1 MDNRLDF
8 ANSTNN
14 HLETLTEDD
23 TLLVITH
30 NKKEGDLFF
39 SLFGDWEN
47 ISMIMS
53 NKEAVNHS
61 SESEKQFN
69 DIKKLILN
77 TALNICEQ
85 DSHKLGV
92 MLEGLQELRDSQK
105 ALTVIADKKGYVDCP
120 FCGEKHKH
128 GKGGGNGN
136 RVPDCT
142 AALINSPL
150 KGGHHKKDGYYVV
163 FT

>member
-61 SESEKQFN
+61 GESEKQFN

-85 DSHKLGV
+85 DSQKLGV
-92 MLEGLQELRDSQK
+92 MLDGLQELKDSQK
-105 ALTVIADKKGYVDCP
+105 VLTVIADKKGNVDCP
-120 FCGEKHKH
+120 FCG
-128 GKGGGNGN
+128 G
-136 RVPDCT
+136 RT
-142 AALINSPL
+142 S
-150 KGGHHKKDGYYVV
+150 
-163 FT
+163 